1 MTLGSCRRHDVGRLS
16 HVACRLLR
24 TCRLSHDARLSAVVG
39 TAGPDVNHFV
49 LGSEGIL
56 GVITEAVFRI
66 RPAPH
71 AKAPTGSAR
80 PGSAVG
86 HCFALLCE
94 PTA

>member
-1 MTLGSCRRHDVGRLS
+1 MSVACRMSHVVCCA
-16 HVACRLLR
+16 HVACRMN
-24 TCRLSHDARLSAVVG
+24 ARLSSVVR

-71 AKAPTGSAR
+71 AKAPTGPAR
-80 PGSAVG
+80 PGSARLG
-86 HCFALLCE
+86 SAR
-94 PTA
+94 P